1 MGRAIED
8 GDFTWSCTRCCRGFE
23 VRTVFLS
30 RSSSVDAKAFAHKVR
45 AEMAR
50 QSLTQATV
58 GRLIGVTGAYISTIL
73 SGRRTVSVELAR
85 RIERALRI
93 DLEL

>member
-1 MGRAIED
+1 
-8 GDFTWSCTRCCRGFE
+8 
-23 VRTVFLS
+23 
-30 RSSSVDAKAFAHKVR
+30 
-45 AEMAR
+45 MAR